1 MDLTNSSELIRNF
14 FETSNLGLRKRE
26 ISMVWSAVFLFRLLS
41 RLLRSYKLP
50 YQRAFCS
57 TWKRWGCQTGWV
69 RSIGP
74 LRMLT
79 HVRLFVFLI
88 LNLCFADNQIT
99 NSSDSFTNLNS
110 ESTFFNEYLLWFLIQ
125 LANWEKENWFGPTL
139 FQLLKLRKIREANW
153 WKHLMNSLKVLVI
166 KWLGVLLTFYL
177 FYERLTETIQN
188 SIQKHSTHW

>member
-79 HVRLFVFLI
+79 HVRLFVFWYWTI
-88 LNLCFADNQIT
+88 FFADNQIT

-110 ESTFFNEYLLWFLIQ
+110 ESTIFSMNICYDFLFNWQTEKKRTGLDQYFFNLW
-125 LANWEKENWFGPTL
+125 NWEKFEKQIGENVWW
-139 FQLLKLRKIREANW
+139 IR
-153 WKHLMNSLKVLVI
+153 
-166 KWLGVLLTFYL
+166 
-177 FYERLTETIQN
+177 
-188 SIQKHSTHW
+188 